1 MHQIQIPHCTTCEKE
16 INTLGK
22 SNKDSLLDES
32 VFVSQHCNDSNSF
45 TNINNKLKDGVS
57 LKVNTLEGFSPHAST
72 PKLDE
77 KPSLTDKKKLTQEKL
92 KIDFENIEADGV
104 EKNSVKVNILE
115 IDLNQIDKYNN
126 ENNNLSDRKI
136 KTSDYESLGSTIN
149 ETNNVTDKLS
159 NLQINTLNSSYDDV
173 INTSVADAIIKKGRA
188 NSVNSENS
196 ISQDSSKLHA
206 ESRQPAWT
214 HNDGCK
220 QIRTIVPGQYY
231 AQAKHKDGSLLPII
245 FEVSVYMFFC

>member
-1 MHQIQIPHCTTCEKE
+1 MHQIQIPYCTTCQKE

-22 SNKDSLLDES
+22 SNKDTLLDES

-45 TNINNKLKDGVS
+45 ANNNKLKDGVS

-77 KPSLTDKKKLTQEKL
+77 KPSLIDKKKLTQEKL
-92 KIDFENIEADGV
+92 KIDFENIGADGV
-104 EKNSVKVNILE
+104 EKNSMKVNIPE
-115 IDLNQIDKYNN
+115 IDLNQIDKYKN
-126 ENNNLSDRKI
+126 ENNLSDRKI

-149 ETNNVTDKLS
+149 ETNNITDKLS

-173 INTSVADAIIKKGRA
+173 INTSVADAIIKKGRN
-188 NSVNSENS
+188 NSVNSDNS
-196 ISQDSSKLHA
+196 ISKDSSKPHA

-214 HNDGCK
+214 YNDGSK
-220 QIRTIVPGQYY
+220 QIRKIVPGQYY

>member
-1 MHQIQIPHCTTCEKE
+1 MHQIQIPYCTTCQKE

-22 SNKDSLLDES
+22 SNKDTLLDES

-45 TNINNKLKDGVS
+45 ANNNKLKDGVS

-77 KPSLTDKKKLTQEKL
+77 KPSLIDKKKLTQEKL
-92 KIDFENIEADGV
+92 KIDFENIGADGV
-104 EKNSVKVNILE
+104 EKNSMKVNIPE
-115 IDLNQIDKYNN
+115 IDLNQIDKYKN
-126 ENNNLSDRKI
+126 ENNLSDRKI

-149 ETNNVTDKLS
+149 ETNNITDKLS

-173 INTSVADAIIKKGRA
+173 INTSVADAIIKKGRN
-188 NSVNSENS
+188 NSVNSDNN
-196 ISQDSSKLHA
+196 ISKDSSKPHA

-214 HNDGCK
+214 YNDGSK
-220 QIRTIVPGQYY
+220 QIRKIVPGQYY

>member
-1 MHQIQIPHCTTCEKE
+1 MHQIQIPYCTTCEKE

-22 SNKDSLLDES
+22 SNKDTLLDES

-45 TNINNKLKDGVS
+45 ANNNKLKDGVS

-77 KPSLTDKKKLTQEKL
+77 KPSLIDKKKLTQEKL
-92 KIDFENIEADGV
+92 KIDFENIGADGV
-104 EKNSVKVNILE
+104 EKNSMKVNIPE
-115 IDLNQIDKYNN
+115 IDLNQIDKYKN
-126 ENNNLSDRKI
+126 ENNLSDRKI

-149 ETNNVTDKLS
+149 ETNNITDKLS

-173 INTSVADAIIKKGRA
+173 INTSVADAIIKKGRN
-188 NSVNSENS
+188 NSVNSDNS
-196 ISQDSSKLHA
+196 ISKDSSKPHA

-214 HNDGCK
+214 YNDGSK
-220 QIRTIVPGQYY
+220 QIRKIVPGQYY

>member
-1 MHQIQIPHCTTCEKE
+1 MHQIQIPYCTTCEKE

-45 TNINNKLKDGVS
+45 AKNNKLKDGVS

-77 KPSLTDKKKLTQEKL
+77 KPSLIDKKKLTQEKL
-92 KIDFENIEADGV
+92 KIDFENIGADGV
-104 EKNSVKVNILE
+104 EKNSMKVNIPE
-115 IDLNQIDKYNN
+115 IDLNQIDKYKN
-126 ENNNLSDRKI
+126 ENNLSDRKI

-149 ETNNVTDKLS
+149 ETNNITDKLS

-173 INTSVADAIIKKGRA
+173 INTSVADAIIKKGRN
-188 NSVNSENS
+188 NSVNSDNS
-196 ISQDSSKLHA
+196 ISKDSSKPHA

-214 HNDGCK
+214 YNDGSK
-220 QIRTIVPGQYY
+220 QIRKIVPGQYY
-231 AQAKHKDGSLLPII
+231 AQAKHKDGSLLSII

>member
-1 MHQIQIPHCTTCEKE
+1 MHQIQIPYCTTCEKE

-22 SNKDSLLDES
+22 SNKDTLLDES

-45 TNINNKLKDGVS
+45 ANNNKLKDGVS

-77 KPSLTDKKKLTQEKL
+77 KPSLIDKKKLTQEKL
-92 KIDFENIEADGV
+92 KIDFENIGADGV
-104 EKNSVKVNILE
+104 EKNSMKVNIPE
-115 IDLNQIDKYNN
+115 IDLNQIDKYKN
-126 ENNNLSDRKI
+126 ENNLSDRKI

-149 ETNNVTDKLS
+149 ETNNITDKLS

-173 INTSVADAIIKKGRA
+173 INTSVADAIIKKGRN
-188 NSVNSENS
+188 NSVNSDNS
-196 ISQDSSKLHA
+196 LSKDSSKPHA

-214 HNDGCK
+214 YNDGSK
-220 QIRTIVPGQYY
+220 QIRKIVPGQYY

>member
-1 MHQIQIPHCTTCEKE
+1 M
-16 INTLGK
+16 
-22 SNKDSLLDES
+22 LDES

-45 TNINNKLKDGVS
+45 ANNNKLKDGVS

-77 KPSLTDKKKLTQEKL
+77 KPSLIDKKKLTQEKL
-92 KIDFENIEADGV
+92 KIDFENIGADGV
-104 EKNSVKVNILE
+104 EKNSMKVNIPE
-115 IDLNQIDKYNN
+115 IDLNQIDKYKN
-126 ENNNLSDRKI
+126 ENNLSDRKI

-149 ETNNVTDKLS
+149 ETNNITDKLS

-173 INTSVADAIIKKGRA
+173 INTSVADAIIKKGRN
-188 NSVNSENS
+188 NSVNSDNS
-196 ISQDSSKLHA
+196 ISKDSSKPHA

-214 HNDGCK
+214 YNDGSK
-220 QIRTIVPGQYY
+220 QIRKIVPGQYY

>member
-1 MHQIQIPHCTTCEKE
+1 M
-16 INTLGK
+16 
-22 SNKDSLLDES
+22 LDES

-45 TNINNKLKDGVS
+45 ANNNKLKDGVS
-57 LKVNTLEGFSPHAST
+57 LKVNTPEGFSPHAST

-77 KPSLTDKKKLTQEKL
+77 KPFLIDQKKLTQEKP

-104 EKNSVKVNILE
+104 EKNSMKVNIPE
-115 IDLNQIDKYNN
+115 IYLNQVDKYKN
-126 ENNNLSDRKI
+126 ENNLSDRKI
-136 KTSDYESLGSTIN
+136 KTSDYESLGSTVN
-149 ETNNVTDKLS
+149 ETNNITDKLS

-214 HNDGCK
+214 HNDGSK

>member
-1 MHQIQIPHCTTCEKE
+1 M
-16 INTLGK
+16 
-22 SNKDSLLDES
+22 LDES

-45 TNINNKLKDGVS
+45 ANNNKLKDGVS

-136 KTSDYESLGSTIN
+136 KTSDYESLGSTVN
-149 ETNNVTDKLS
+149 ETNNITDKLS

-173 INTSVADAIIKKGRA
+173 INTSVDAIIKKGRT
-188 NSVNSENS
+188 NSVNSDS
-196 ISQDSSKLHA
+196 ISKDSSKPHA

-214 HNDGCK
+214 YNDGSK
-220 QIRTIVPGQYY
+220 QIRKIVPGQYY

>member
-45 TNINNKLKDGVS
+45 ANNNKLKDGVS

-77 KPSLTDKKKLTQEKL
+77 KPSLIDKKKLTQEKL
-92 KIDFENIEADGV
+92 KIDFENIGADGV
-104 EKNSVKVNILE
+104 EKNSMKVNIPE
-115 IDLNQIDKYNN
+115 IDLNQIDKYKN
-126 ENNNLSDRKI
+126 ENNLSDRKI

-149 ETNNVTDKLS
+149 ETNNITDKLS

-173 INTSVADAIIKKGRA
+173 INTSVADAIIKKGRN
-188 NSVNSENS
+188 NSVNSDNS
-196 ISQDSSKLHA
+196 ISKDSSKPHA

-214 HNDGCK
+214 YNDGSK
-220 QIRTIVPGQYY
+220 QIRKIVPGQYY